1 MLKPATKLH
10 IYYYITKHF
19 PLFSL
24 FFIKFCPR
32 TLIGLGKNFRN
43 TAKHLHL
50 QPVLDNCFFLQI

>member
-32 TLIGLGKNFRN
+32 TLISLGQNFRN